1 MASNRKSGNL
11 QDITKFKEYIT
22 VSARW
27 VRKLRVKDIMASGR
41 IVWKVTGKM
50 DVGRNIASGMW
61 QEYIIVQEIMVR
73 SKNSTKSNQ
82 T

>member
-27 VRKLRVKDIMASGR
+27 VQKLRVKEIMASGR
-41 IVWKVTGKM
+41 IVWDVTGKM
-50 DVGRNIASGMW
+50 DVGRNIASGRKMW
-61 QEYIIVQEIMVR
+61 HVAGIDKCSGNYGTQQD
-73 SKNSTKSNQ
+73 
-82 T
+82 

>member
-27 VRKLRVKDIMASGR
+27 VQKLRVKDIMASGR

-50 DVGRNIASGMW
+50 GVGRNMASGRKIW
-61 QEYIIVQEIMVR
+61 HVAGIDKCSGNYGTQQE
-73 SKNSTKSNQ
+73 
-82 T
+82 